1 MTKSVLSSD
10 YYRGAHGILI
20 VYDVTKAESFN
31 SLKKWIQDV
40 RAYAEQNVNLVLIG
54 NKCDLAE
61 SREVD
66 YETGENLAKEF
77 GIKFF
82 ETSAKDHV
90 NVTEAF
96 DALTRD
102 VIQRKFKGGGEN
114 KTTVDID
121 LKESKSSSCCK

>member
-1 MTKSVLSSD
+1 MDPRRPSIRRTERQSCA
-10 YYRGAHGILI
+10 YR
-20 VYDVTKAESFN
+20 
-31 SLKKWIQDV
+31 
-40 RAYAEQNVNLVLIG
+40 EQ
-54 NKCDLAE
+54 
-61 SREVD
+61 EVD